1 MYKRNQVESAIERA
15 VFGARGSPK
24 PAARL
29 RVRIKRLVETDRR
42 MEVDRRA
49 RDAHRTYAFFNEPPP
64 GRGTEVTYSAFSAFA
79 LLLASRLMDAGLPQT
94 DAVVFMRRVRT
105 ELEEEHA
112 RILARQW
119 KTLLDH
125 EPDDT
130 VEEEVA
136 AGRLVKRFDRMA
148 FLVVLG
154 SQVTVR
160 VAASGR
166 ASVANIVHGAEQ
178 MTQLM
183 EHLATQ
189 SGGPILALELVNP
202 AHQLALL
209 LARIEPI
216 KRGRR

>member
-15 VFGARGSPK
+15 IFGARGSRE
-24 PAARL
+24 AVARL
-29 RVRIKRLVETDRR
+29 RVRIKRLIETDRG
-42 MEVDRRA
+42 MAVDRRA
-49 RDAHRTYAFFNEPPP
+49 RDAYRTFAFFDEPPP
-64 GRGTEVTYSAFSAFA
+64 GRGTEVTYSDFGAFA

-94 DAVVFMRRVRT
+94 DAVLFMRRVRT

-119 KTLLDH
+119 KNLLDH
-125 EPDDT
+125 KPDDT
-130 VEEEVA
+130 IEEEVA
-136 AGRLVKRFDRMA
+136 AGRLVNRFDSMT

-160 VAASGR
+160 VAPSGR
-166 ASVANIVHGAEQ
+166 VSVANIVHGTKQ
-178 MTQLM
+178 MTKLM
-183 EHLATQ
+183 GHLASQ

-202 AHQLALL
+202 AHQLAFW
-209 LARIEPI
+209 LARVEPI